1 MFERLLEIIKAIYN
15 KINTHSGNLRK
26 NRFRYSIFWALVVLI
41 CFSILLL
48 LNVLTP
54 LISDDITY
62 LYIYGETAR
71 ISSLSDIIQSQINHY
86 YMWGGR
92 SVVHFIAQIL
102 LLLPSYVADIL
113 NTVMYMLYIYLIYWH
128 VKGKGANRISL
139 FILINLAVWF
149 LQPVYGDTILWI
161 TGSANYLWGTA
172 FILLFLLP
180 YRLYEGKRIGMFK
193 NILASIGILL
203 WGLIAG
209 WTNENTAG
217 AMILITILFFFYYR
231 SKGWKIPLWGIS
243 GLVGSLVGFA
253 VMILAPGN
261 FERAGEAS
269 SLSLYIVAYR
279 LFNCTLT
286 FFYYAGPAIL
296 AGGIMLVFYSHF
308 AQKREDIRDN
318 LKLTFIYY
326 IASAAAVYAMLLS
339 PTFPRR
345 ALFGV
350 VTYLIIG
357 MGMLYYN
364 LGSKDAFIRQ
374 MRIVI
379 LTVGLISFGFT
390 FYLATKEISAYR
402 NIVEERAHVIEE
414 AKNQGLKSCEFSRFD
429 GGTYIH
435 GEDPYSAKALSLYYD
450 IEIRLNSTE
459 D

>member
-1 MFERLLEIIKAIYN
+1 MFERLLKTIKAIYN
-15 KINTHSGNLRK
+15 KIDIHSGNPR
-26 NRFRYSIFWALVVLI
+26 RSRVQYSVLWTLIVLV
-41 CFSILLL
+41 CFSILLF

-62 LYIYGETAR
+62 LYIYGETTR
-71 ISSLSDIIQSQINHY
+71 ISSVSDVIQSQVNHY

-102 LLLPSYVADIL
+102 LLLPSYMADIL
-113 NTVMYMLYIYLIYWH
+113 NAAMYMLYIYLIYWH
-128 VKGKGANRISL
+128 VKGKGANSISL

-180 YRLYEGKRIGMFK
+180 YRLYEGTDISLFK
-193 NILASIGILL
+193 NVLATAGILL

-217 AMILITILFFFYYR
+217 AMILMVILFFFYYR
-231 SKGWKIPLWGIS
+231 SRGWKIPLWAVS
-243 GLVGSLVGFA
+243 GLVGSIVGFA

-269 SLSLYIVAYR
+269 SLSLYILAYR
-279 LFNCTLT
+279 LFNYTFT

-296 AGGIMLVFYSHF
+296 AGGIMFVLYHHF
-308 AQKREDIRDN
+308 AKKKEDVKGTM
-318 LKLTFIYY
+318 KLASIYY
-326 IASAAAVYAMLLS
+326 IASVAAVYAMLLS

-350 VTYLIIG
+350 VTYLILG

-364 LGSKDAFIRQ
+364 LDSKTSFIKQ
-374 MRIVI
+374 MRLVVVS
-379 LTVGLISFGFT
+379 VGLICFGFT
-390 FYLATKEISAYR
+390 LYLATKEINAYR
-402 NIVEERAHVIEE
+402 SIVDERTHIIKE
-414 AKNQGLKSCEFSRFD
+414 AKKEGLKSFEFERFD

-450 IEIRLNSTE
+450 FEIKLGSPK